1 MKQPW
6 LVVQVGPGVEPGGV
20 QLDEVCRIRVCD
32 GVGRGQLGFLRA
44 LARMRDD
51 EVEVGSPLRNR
62 VLQPAISIEILTY
75 QIITNRMH
83 PLRFRVARQL
93 QLYEAYGQERC
104 LLFVPEVWAH
114 FSDSHVE
121 LQL

>member
-1 MKQPW
+1 M
-6 LVVQVGPGVEPGGV
+6 

-51 EVEVGSPLRNR
+51 EVEVGSPPRNR
-62 VLQPAISIEILTY
+62 VLQPAISIEIPTY

-83 PLRFRVARQL
+83 PLRFRVAHQL
-93 QLYEAYGQERC
+93 RLYEVCGQVRC
-104 LLFVPEVWAH
+104 LVFVPEVWAH
-114 FSDSHVE
+114 SSDLHVE
-121 LQL
+121 PQL